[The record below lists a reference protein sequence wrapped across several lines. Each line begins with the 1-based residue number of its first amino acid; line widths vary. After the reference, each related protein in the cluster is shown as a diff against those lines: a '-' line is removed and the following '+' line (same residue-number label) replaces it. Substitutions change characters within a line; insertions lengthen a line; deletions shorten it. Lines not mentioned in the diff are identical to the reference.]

1 MGVAWDE
8 RANWKRDPVTKLRLE
23 KPFVD
28 IRFHHHI
35 RAVGKIK
42 VLALQIAGHQSLENS
57 FLPLYCD
64 NQDKLGLQHQAS
76 LDIPLQNQFYHKP
89 EVHYTDPE
97 AEHLRCVICPLTA
110 TMSATTSHLFEKG
123 QFKASTISHKI
134 SLLWE
139 RASLDSLS
147 SHNRLQPGSRVRA
160 IRVRVRVRAIIC
172 EHTGV
177 FLV

>member
-139 RASLDSLS
+139 RAVQNIHHQSQDLASL
-147 SHNRLQPGSRVRA
+147 RKGI
-160 IRVRVRVRAIIC
+160 IRQFIISQ
-172 EHTGV
+172 
-177 FLV
+177 